1 MLAWAVLL
9 EPVGFLRSSVLA
21 FVLLLLV
28 AHYGS
33 CSRRLLLVYAAAT
46 VAVTDG
52 LQRLF
57 STALQVPLPA
67 GTLL

>member
-1 MLAWAVLL
+1 
-9 EPVGFLRSSVLA
+9 VLA

-52 LQRLF
+52 SQRLF